1 MTAEIDSLHQHNVW
15 DLVELPKECKLVGS
29 KWVFKVKTNAD
40 GSTERFK
47 ARLVA
52 QGYTQREG
60 LDYDETFSPVDQ
72 NQFAQSSHLHAKK
85 V

>member
-1 MTAEIDSLHQHNVW
+1 MKAEIDSLHQHNVW
-15 DLVELPKECKLVGS
+15 DLVELPEGRKPLGS
-29 KWVFKVKTNAD
+29 KWVFKVKTSAD

-60 LDYDETFSPVDQ
+60 RDYDASVLWCVQ
-72 NQFAQSSHLHAKK
+72 SQFAQ
-85 V
+85 